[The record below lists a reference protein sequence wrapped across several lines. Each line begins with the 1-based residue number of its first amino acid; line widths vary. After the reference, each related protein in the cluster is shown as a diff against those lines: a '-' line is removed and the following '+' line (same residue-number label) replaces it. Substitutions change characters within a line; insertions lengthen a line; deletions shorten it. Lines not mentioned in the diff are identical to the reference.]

1 MFRLAFWTSC
11 AAFAGFVLSTGA
23 KADAIYG
30 CWTNGS
36 ETLTVEHTRVVT
48 STGQSPDAAIDRHSA
63 EFVSP
68 EGERDAGQRSG
79 LTSAEKDRIRDL
91 ERENRELRTANEIL
105 KKASAYFAM
114 AELDRPFRK

>member
-1 MFRLAFWTSC
+1 MFRLVFWTSC
-11 AAFAGFVLSTGA
+11 AALAGIALATGA

-36 ETLTVEHTRVVT
+36 ETLTVEYTRVVT

-68 EGERDAGQRSG
+68 EDERDAGQR
-79 LTSAEKDRIRDL
+79 LRFQQLNDVEVARIGPPPDG
-91 ERENRELRTANEIL
+91 EVDATREIWKPCDTQI
-105 KKASAYFAM
+105 SS
-114 AELDRPFRK
+114 